1 MCIRDRGETAYEP
14 HICCRM
20 EARQSEKDSTIT
32 NYYALFEKDRT
43 GVLSGRTFPNP
54 NAELI
59 DLVLPCLKGSKQAQ
73 SPDLD
78 DVADQDSVLFEKEE
92 AKRLDKEAKSKDD
105 LAVFTAEINSAKNL
119 ESLAK
124 VAEKIKKRKRY
135 MLASHIASLEIIY
148 KSSHGA
154 LANQVAKGDI

>member
-1 MCIRDRGETAYEP
+1 M
-14 HICCRM
+14 
-20 EARQSEKDSTIT
+20 
-32 NYYALFEKDRT
+32 
-43 GVLSGRTFPNP
+43 
-54 NAELI
+54 
-59 DLVLPCLKGSKQAQ
+59 
-73 SPDLD
+73 
-78 DVADQDSVLFEKEE
+78 
-92 AKRLDKEAKSKDD
+92 
-105 LAVFTAEINSAKNL
+105 AVFTAEINSDKNL